1 MKTRTAGGL
10 DIPIALDGGIPRMAV
25 VLVHGV
31 EKMGIVADKGTKKM
45 DALDL

>member
-1 MKTRTAGGL
+1 MKARTAGGL
-10 DIPIALDGGIPRMAV
+10 DILIALDGGIPGMAV

-31 EKMGIVADKGTKKM
+31 EKMGIVADKETKIM